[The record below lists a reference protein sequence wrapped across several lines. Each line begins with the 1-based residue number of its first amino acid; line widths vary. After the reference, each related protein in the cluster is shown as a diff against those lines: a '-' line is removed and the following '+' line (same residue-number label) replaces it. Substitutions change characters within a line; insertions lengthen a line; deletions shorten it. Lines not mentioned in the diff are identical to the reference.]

1 MTIAIMGAGLKL
13 ATSRTLFKGV
23 YLARKYAPEILTSVG
38 IAGFVVTAVMG
49 AKATLKLE
57 PVVDKLND
65 DLTRIKD
72 IQHIHPEADI
82 KRDKIRVY
90 THAVTSLGKTY
101 GPTVA
106 LGIGSAV
113 CIVSAHGIMRRRNV
127 ALVAAYQILEK
138 SFTNYRE
145 RVIEEYGDDKDLEYR
160 SGLKTESIKEG
171 NKSVQVTSEL
181 DRIKGASPY
190 GRWFD
195 QLNSTEWNKL
205 PEYNLMTLRAQQEYA
220 NQKLQIQGY
229 LFLNDVYDS
238 LGIERSQAGQV
249 VGWYIDKNR
258 HSTESGDCYVDFGIY
273 DFASEGGRRFI
284 SGNAPGIFLDF
295 NVDGVIVDKLI

>member
-1 MTIAIMGAGLKL
+1 MTLAIVGSGLKL
-13 ATSRTLFKGV
+13 AASRTLFKGV
-23 YLARKYAPEILTSVG
+23 YIAKKYAPEILTSVG
-38 IAGFVVTAVMG
+38 IAGFVVTAIMG

-57 PVVDKLND
+57 PIVDKLND
-65 DLTRIKD
+65 DLSQIKD
-72 IQHIHPEADI
+72 IQRIHPDSET
-82 KRDKIRVY
+82 KRDKINVY
-90 THAVTSLGKTY
+90 THAVMSIGKTY

-106 LGIGSAV
+106 LGVGSAV

-127 ALVAAYQILEK
+127 ALVAAYQVLEK
-138 SFTNYRE
+138 SFANYRE
-145 RVIEEYGDDKDLEYR
+145 RVIEEYGEDKDLEYR
-160 SGLKTESIKEG
+160 SGLRTESIKENG
-171 NKSVQVTSEL
+171 KNVKVTTEL
-181 DRIKGASPY
+181 ERIKGASPY

-195 QLNSTEWNKL
+195 QMNSTLWNKL

-258 HSTESGDCYVDFGIY
+258 HSAESGDCYVDFGMY
-273 DFASEGGRRFI
+273 DFDSEGGRRFI
-284 SGNAPGIFLDF
+284 NGNAPGIFLDF